1 MKCSSCAIDI
11 PDERQTCPSCG
22 TTLDESYTPTRLL
35 EGTPKISSPG
45 GERASRKSSSSA
57 SRTSSGTLDDARF
70 VSGTMLAGRYRI
82 VGLLG
87 RGGMGEVYRADDIKL
102 GQPVALKFL
111 PESLLNDGAAL
122 ARFHREVRVARQ
134 VSHRNVCRVY
144 DIGELEGQHYLSM
157 ELIKGEELSSLLKR
171 IGRLPPDKAVEIA
184 RQLCAGL
191 AAAHET
197 GVLHRDLKPS
207 NVMIDDAGNVRI
219 TDFGLAGL
227 SEELQD
233 DERRA
238 GTPAYMSPEQLEG
251 EELTARSDIYSLG
264 LVLYEVFTGKRAFEA
279 RSLKELIELRRS
291 SDTTPTNPSSLVKE
305 IDPLVE
311 RVILRCLE
319 KEAEKRP
326 ASALQVAAMLPG
338 GDPLQAALAAGE
350 TPSPEMVA
358 AAQKEGSLRPIVAVS
373 LLASVLVMLGLVML
387 LSKQVALHR
396 MTPLEKSPEVLKERA
411 SEIAKKLGYTAAP
424 VDTAYSFLI
433 DRDYLRY
440 IREHDTSPTRWNR
453 LATGQP
459 SALRFWYRQS
469 PRYLVPFN
477 WDRVTTEDPP
487 PTVSGMVLMSVDTQG
502 RLFYFDAVPPQ
513 LDQVQSKAA
522 PPDWSLLFNEAGLNF
537 ADFQPTQSQWTPPYA
552 YDERIAWNGTYPNV
566 PDLPIRIEAA
576 SYHGRPV
583 YFEIVSPWR
592 RPEAQSPFQPTAAD
606 IIGAVSLLSVFFAI
620 IVIGAWLGL
629 KNIRAGRGDRR
640 GAFRVA
646 MLVFAL
652 RMFYW
657 VIAKHHVPDTEEFL
671 LLLTGLQSALFWA
684 CLVGIMYLALE
695 PFLRRRWPERVISWS
710 RLLSGDFRDPLVGRD
725 ILIGAF
731 LGCIGLML
739 LYLGDLLPRWL
750 GWPPNIPDALS
761 NPDNASLTGIRGF
774 LPLLINQVT
783 ASLIQSF
790 MVVFLLLFLTM
801 LLRKTIL
808 GVFAGWLILG
818 SVFTLFSASGTPFI
832 SWPFYTAVATL
843 FVVAGARFGP
853 VTLIST
859 LIFLHLAIFFP
870 ITTELTAWYAGD
882 FVLDLI
888 FLLALAF
895 YGFYTSLAGQPLFSG
910 GLLKED

>member
-1 MKCSSCAIDI
+1 MEI

-22 TTLDESYTPTRLL
+22 TAFDDSFTPTRLL
-35 EGTPKISSPG
+35 EGAPKISSRRGDTP
-45 GERASRKSSSSA
+45 SRKSSSSA
-57 SRTSSGTLDDARF
+57 ARSFSGTIEETRF
-70 VSGTMLAGRYRI
+70 VSGTILADRYRI

-111 PESLLNDGAAL
+111 PESLSNDGAAL

-144 DIGELEGQHYLSM
+144 DIGELDGHHYLSM

-197 GVLHRDLKPS
+197 GVLHRDLKPA
-207 NVMIDDAGNVRI
+207 NVMIDDAGNARI

-227 SEELQD
+227 AEELHH

-264 LVLYEVFTGKRAFEA
+264 LVLYELFTGKRAFEA
-279 RSLKELIELRRS
+279 RSLNELIELRRNN
-291 SDTTPTNPSSLVKE
+291 DTTPTTPSSLVKE

-319 KEAEKRP
+319 KDLEKRP
-326 ASALQVAAMLPG
+326 VSALQVAAMLPG

-358 AAQKEGSLRPIVAVS
+358 AAPKMGSLRPAVAVS
-373 LLASVLVMLGLVML
+373 MLASVLLMLGLTML
-387 LSKQVALHR
+387 LSKQIALHR
-396 MTPLEKSPEVLKERA
+396 MIPLEKSPEVLRQRA
-411 SEIAKKLGYTAAP
+411 SEIARRLGYTEKP
-424 VDTAYSFLI
+424 LDTAYGFLT
-433 DRDYLRY
+433 DYEYIRY
-440 IREHDTSPTRWNR
+440 ITQHDSSRTRWDK
-453 LATGQP
+453 LAAGQP
-459 SALRFWYRQS
+459 SVMRLWYRQS
-469 PRYLVPFN
+469 PRYLVPRSM
-477 WDRVTTEDPP
+477 DVVLTDDPP
-487 PTVSGMVLMSVDTQG
+487 QDISGMVLLSVDTEG

-513 LDQVQSKAA
+513 LDQPQGKAA
-522 PPDWSLLFNEAGLNF
+522 PPDWSLLFQEAGLNF
-537 ADFQPTQSQWTPPYA
+537 ADFQQTASQWTPRSA
-552 YDERIAWNGTYPNV
+552 FDERAAWNGTYPGV
-566 PDLPIRIEAA
+566 PDFPIRVEAA
-576 SYHGRPV
+576 SYRGLPV

-592 RPEAQSPFQPTAAD
+592 RPQAQVPLQAANTNYLVGT
-606 IIGAVSLLSVFFAI
+606 ILLLTLFFAT
-620 IVIGAWLGL
+620 IVVGAWLAL

-646 MLVFAL
+646 IFLFAL

-657 VIAKHHVPDTEEFL
+657 VIAKHHVADTEEFM

-684 CLVGIMYLALE
+684 CFVGLMYLALE
-695 PFLRRRWPERVISWS
+695 PYLRRRWPERVISWS
-710 RLLSGDFRDPLVGRD
+710 RLLAGDFRDPLVGRD
-725 ILIGAF
+725 ILVGAL
-731 LGCIGLML
+731 LGSACVVLM
-739 LYLGDLLPRWL
+739 YLADQVPRWL
-750 GWPPNIPDALS
+750 GLLPNVPDVVA
-761 NPDNASLTGIRGF
+761 NPDDTTLHGVSGF
-774 LPLLINQVT
+774 LPLFINQVS
-783 ASLIQSF
+783 ASVVQAFII
-790 MVVFLLLFLTM
+790 VFLLLFLAM
-801 LLRKTIL
+801 LLRKNIL
-808 GVFAGWLILG
+808 GLIAGWLLLATT
-818 SVFTLFSASGTPFI
+818 FTLSAVGENSFV
-832 SWPFYTAVATL
+832 SWPFFIAVATL
-843 FVVAGARFGP
+843 YVVAAARFGP
-853 VTLIST
+853 IALISA
-859 LIFLHLAIFFP
+859 LIFTHLHVFFP

-888 FLLALAF
+888 FLVALAC

-910 GLLKED
+910 ALLKED